1 MLATMLV
8 DLDHL
13 LADPIFQANRCSI
26 QYHPLH
32 TYYAIAIYFISLF
45 FKSPIRMV
53 GVGLLFHM
61 FTDLVDCMMMFGN
74 CASCFEDAP
83 AYPLLKWLG
92 NILGI

>member
-1 MLATMLV
+1 MLI

-26 QYHPLH
+26 HYHPLH
-32 TYYAIAIYFISLF
+32 TYYAIFIYVILLF
-45 FKSPIRMV
+45 FKSPIRII

-61 FTDLVDCMMMFGN
+61 FTDLVDCMMMYAECAN
-74 CASCFEDAP
+74 CFTDSP

-92 NILGI
+92 TLLRI